1 MLMTNPTMS
10 KSNLINHINHLKL
23 ELKILED
30 RQEERVKLKKLDA
43 IIIYDT
49 TIMLLKKRLKECEE
63 ELASY

>member
-1 MLMTNPTMS
+1 MTNRTMS

-30 RQEERVKLKKLDA
+30 RQKERVKLKKLDA

>member
-1 MLMTNPTMS
+1 MTNPTMS

-23 ELKILED
+23 ELKILEN